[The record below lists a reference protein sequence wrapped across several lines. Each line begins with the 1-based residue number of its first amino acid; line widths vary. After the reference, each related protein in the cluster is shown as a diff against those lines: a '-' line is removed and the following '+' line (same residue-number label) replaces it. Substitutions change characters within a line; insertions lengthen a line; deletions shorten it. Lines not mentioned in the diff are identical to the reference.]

1 MSPAIITLLIL
12 LLAAV
17 LFLTE
22 KLPVAVTALLTT
34 MLLYITGIIDAATA
48 FSGFTNNVVI
58 LITGMFVIGAS
69 LFETGVAKKIGGM
82 ITKFAKTEKQL
93 LLAIMLITALLSAF
107 LSNTSTTAVMMP
119 IVIVIAA
126 SAGFSSSKFL
136 MPLAYASAFG
146 GMITLVG
153 TNGNLAVQGVMENQG
168 IEGFGF
174 FEFAYVGIPL
184 TLIGIIYMMTIGRK
198 LVPDRMDEQGAV
210 MGDITIEDEEEE
222 EDNPNHTPVKQIIS
236 VTVLALAVIF
246 MVFEA
251 QIGIPLHVVSIIGAL
266 IIVIT
271 RTMTEKQAYKSLDLS
286 TIILVAA
293 MMPLAT
299 ALDDTGAATMI
310 ADFVLGII
318 GENGGPY
325 VITAVL
331 FIVTAFLTSIMSNT
345 AAAALMAPIGLVLAV
360 SLGADP
366 KAILMTVC
374 VAANAAYASPVGTPP
389 NTMIYGPGNYTFI
402 NYIKNGVPIL
412 VIQLILCVFVVPLIW
427 PFY

>member
-34 MLLYITGIIDAATA
+34 MLLYITGVIDAATA

-69 LFETGVAKKIGGM
+69 LFETGVAKKIGGL
-82 ITKFAKTEKQL
+82 ITRFAKTEKQL
-93 LLAIMLITALLSAF
+93 LFAIMIITASLSAF

-174 FEFAYVGIPL
+174 FEFAYVGVPL

-198 LVPDRMDEQGAV
+198 LVPDRLDEQGAV
-210 MGDITIEDEEEE
+210 MGDISIEEET
-222 EDNPNHTPVKQIIS
+222 NPNHTPIKQIIS
-236 VTVLALAVIF
+236 VSVLALAVIF

-251 QIGIPLHVVSIIGAL
+251 QIGIPLHVVSIMGAL

-299 ALDDTGAATMI
+299 ALDETGAAVMI
-310 ADFVLGII
+310 ADFVLGLI
-318 GENGGPY
+318 GESGGPY

-331 FIVTAFLTSIMSNT
+331 FIVTALLTSIMSNT
-345 AAAALMAPIGLVLAV
+345 ASAALMAPIGLVLAV

-374 VAANAAYASPVGTPP
+374 VAA
-389 NTMIYGPGNYTFI
+389 
-402 NYIKNGVPIL
+402 
-412 VIQLILCVFVVPLIW
+412 
-427 PFY
+427 

>member
-1 MSPAIITLLIL
+1 GDGYMSPAIITLLIL

-34 MLLYITGIIDAATA
+34 MLLYITGVIDASTA

-69 LFETGVAKKIGGM
+69 LFETGVAKKIGGT
-82 ITKFAKTEKQL
+82 ITRFAKTEKQL
-93 LLAIMLITALLSAF
+93 LFAIMLITALLSAF

-168 IEGFGF
+168 LEGFGF

-184 TLIGIIYMMTIGRK
+184 TLVGIIYMMTIGRK
-198 LVPDRMDEQGAV
+198 LVPDRLDEQGAV
-210 MGDITIEDEEEE
+210 MGDISIEGEDEQ
-222 EDNPNHTPVKQIIS
+222 NPNHTPIKQIIS
-236 VTVLALAVIF
+236 VSVLALAVIF

-286 TIILVAA
+286 TIIL
-293 MMPLAT
+293 
-299 ALDDTGAATMI
+299 
-310 ADFVLGII
+310 
-318 GENGGPY
+318 
-325 VITAVL
+325 
-331 FIVTAFLTSIMSNT
+331 
-345 AAAALMAPIGLVLAV
+345 
-360 SLGADP
+360 
-366 KAILMTVC
+366 
-374 VAANAAYASPVGTPP
+374 
-389 NTMIYGPGNYTFI
+389 
-402 NYIKNGVPIL
+402 
-412 VIQLILCVFVVPLIW
+412 
-427 PFY
+427 